1 MTQKILLLLLCP
13 FLLISCQ
20 DELKYDSTIRI
31 AYQGRV
37 TDAAGNPIA
46 NLPVGVYISKD
57 EDANGLNYLFAYD
70 HDMISYTTTDG
81 NGDYKMFFPQPKN
94 QDNIV
99 LFINQDIPG
108 IAVNESYSKLV
119 ITNLRTENLTDYK
132 IDFGVTQLYEVANST
147 TLQIDFTNTS
157 GQSLTKLNTIGKVSE
172 SVIDYNFNLPPVDGV
187 NAYIMTNYNVGK
199 DQTVT
204 LKYQTRSGNEAGVQ
218 VVSNHEV
225 QIPIGTEP
233 VIYQLNY

>member
-1 MTQKILLLLLCP
+1 MIQKILLTLLCP
-13 FLLISCQ
+13 LLLTSCQ
-20 DELKYDSTIRI
+20 DELKYDATVRI

-57 EDANGLNYLFAYD
+57 EDADGLNYLFAYD

-94 QDNIV
+94 QNNIV
-99 LFINQDIPG
+99 LFLNQDIPET
-108 IAVNESYSKLV
+108 AVNESYSKL
-119 ITNLRTENLTDYK
+119 IINNLRSENLSDYK

-147 TLQIDFTNTS
+147 TLQIDFSNTS
-157 GQSLTKLNTIGKVSE
+157 GQSLTKLNVTGKVSE
-172 SVIDYNFNLPPVDGV
+172 SVIDYNFNLPPIDGV
-187 NAYIMTNYNVGK
+187 DTYITTNYSVGK
-199 DQTVT
+199 NQTIT
-204 LKYQTRSGNEAGVQ
+204 LKYQTRTGNETGAQ
-218 VVSNHEV
+218 VVSNHEI
-225 QIPIGTEP
+225 QIPVGTEP